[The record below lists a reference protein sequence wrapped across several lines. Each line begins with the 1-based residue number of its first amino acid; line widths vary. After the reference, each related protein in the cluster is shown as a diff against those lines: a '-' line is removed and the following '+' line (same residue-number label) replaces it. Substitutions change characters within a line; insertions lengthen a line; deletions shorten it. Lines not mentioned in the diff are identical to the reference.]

1 MSRLQPVMALVG
13 PTGVGKTELSL
24 QLAERL
30 GAEIVSADSMQVY
43 RGMDIGTAKATARER
58 ERVPHHLIDL
68 VDPDQEFS
76 AAEYQERARAAIAAI
91 SARGHL
97 PMLVGGT
104 GLYVRAALDPYEF
117 TEVEVDWAYREELRQ
132 LGEQHGATY
141 LHNLLSEVDPW
152 AAAKLH
158 PNDLRRVIRALE
170 VHHHTGERISDW
182 QAVSRQKPLIY
193 DILMIGLTRPREELY
208 ERIEARVDAMIAE
221 GLVDELRRLV
231 ADGFDQESIAGQA
244 LGYKEFLPYLR
255 GETTFDDAVQLLK
268 RDTRRYAKRQL
279 SWFRADPRVDW
290 IDLSQHPSIGTVVDK
305 IVQKVAER
313 FPIG

>member
-1 MSRLQPVMALVG
+1 MALVG

-30 GAEIVSADSMQVY
+30 RAEIISADSMQVY
-43 RGMDIGTAKATARER
+43 RGMDIGTAKATAQER

-68 VDPDQEFS
+68 VDPDEEFS
-76 AAEYQERARAAIAAI
+76 AAQYQELARAAIAQVA
-91 SARGHL
+91 ARGHL
-97 PMLVGGT
+97 PILVGGT

-117 TEVEVDWAYREELRQ
+117 TQVEVDWAYREGLQRLAVRHGPEHLHSILR
-132 LGEQHGATY
+132 
-141 LHNLLSEVDPW
+141 EVDPA

-182 QAVSRQKPLIY
+182 QAVSQAKPALY
-193 DILMIGLTRPREELY
+193 DILMIGLTRPRDELY
-208 ERIEARVDAMIAE
+208 ARIDARVEMMIGD
-221 GLVDELRRLV
+221 GLIDELQRLV
-231 ADGFDQESIAGQA
+231 EQGFAEDSIAGQA
-244 LGYKEFLPYLR
+244 LGYKELLPYLR
-255 GETTFDDAVQLLK
+255 GETSLEAAVELLK

-279 SWFRADPRVDW
+279 SWFRADPRVEW
-290 IDLSQHPSIGTVVDK
+290 IDLSQYASVGAVVDK
-305 IVQKVAER
+305 IGQKVAER